1 MSHQRRPR
9 SNRHY
14 RIDHE
19 LSPAD
24 REAYLA
30 YLREP
35 RTTNKS
41 AHAWLVARGYATFS
55 ESAVARHKRFYL
67 ERFAADVEAQAR
79 TKQWAMLASE
89 TKSAGGDIVGG
100 AVALSEV
107 MLFRKLMDGG
117 DRGLSKEELFEYG
130 RLVSRLVQTRV
141 AWEKLKLA
149 SPVTSQG
156 ASAQRPSA
164 VPSEPPDPAMTE
176 AQRHEMMIQ
185 KACEILRVPYHTAE
199 ERAASAREREEFERR
214 QAAQPGMPGNN

>member
-1 MSHQRRPR
+1 MSHRRRPR

-79 TKQWAMLASE
+79 AKQWAMLASD
-89 TKSAGGDIVGG
+89 TKIAGGDFAGG

-107 MLFRKLMDGG
+107 MLFRKLLESGEREPSMD
-117 DRGLSKEELFEYG
+117 ELFEYG
-130 RLVSRLVQTRV
+130 GLVSRLVKTRV
-141 AWEKLKLA
+141 AWAKLKLSLPA
-149 SPVTSQG
+149 AAEG
-156 ASAQRPSA
+156 APAA
-164 VPSEPPDPAMTE
+164 LSEPPEPATTE
-176 AQRHEMMIQ
+176 EERQEAMMK
-185 KACEILRVPYHTAE
+185 KACEILKVPYYPAE
-199 ERAASAREREEFERR
+199 ERAALAGERQESERR
-214 QAAQPGMPGNN
+214 RLEGGRAPGNN